1 MGSEDF
7 EAKRKS
13 STSLTDWFGKGSS
26 PLRFHHVDGSAMA
39 PTLKPGDAVFV
50 LPTTCYEGEGIYLVE
65 DGGDVPS
72 LFRAMTASSREEIRL
87 SFDATPHAAFTM
99 PRERFNERVLGLV
112 VAELRVTKPNK
123 ARKALGGPPTK

>member
-7 EAKRKS
+7 EAKRKNS
-13 STSLTDWFGKGSS
+13 SGLMEWLGKGAS
-26 PLRFHHVDGSAMA
+26 PLRVHWVDGSAMA
-39 PTLKPGDAVFV
+39 PTLRPGDAVFV

-72 LFRAMTASSREEIRL
+72 LFRAMTASSREEVRL
-87 SFDATPHAAFTM
+87 SFDAAPHSAFTM

-112 VAELRVTKPNK
+112 VAELRVTQPSK
-123 ARKALGGPPTK
+123 ARKALGRSSTK